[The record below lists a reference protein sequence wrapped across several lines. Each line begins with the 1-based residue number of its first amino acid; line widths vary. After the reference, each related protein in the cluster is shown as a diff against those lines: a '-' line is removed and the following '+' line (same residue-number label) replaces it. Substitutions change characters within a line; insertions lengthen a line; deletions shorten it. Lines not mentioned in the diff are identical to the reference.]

1 MPFWHSAW
9 SIAPLLYFY
18 KEYNPSLAMLDTL
31 TPIILT
37 LIPVFGIMLVGA
49 FAQSKSLLPSNTV
62 LCLNQFVYWFGL
74 PMLLFYA
81 MATSNEAQVAL
92 LPVLGCVFGLLLT
105 QAVIACVLRWMNF
118 SWKDSLSGGLVACFP
133 NVAFMGLTIV
143 FLLYPNNSLATA
155 VAGLTVLVPTVSL
168 VLSDVALSMFDSK
181 ESSFAAYAKK
191 FWINISHN
199 PSLIGASLGLIV
211 GLGGFSFPE
220 PLLNIAKMLGA
231 TAAPCALFCMGM
243 SLKTQLNSWSHGI
256 NINWKAQGIMLSGKL
271 FITPLIVYVLSKS
284 MGAQGVALATM
295 TILSAMPT
303 AVICHIIAMKHDA
316 LAEECANSVLVGT
329 LLSMLTIP
337 LIIALVV

>member
-1 MPFWHSAW
+1 
-9 SIAPLLYFY
+9 
-18 KEYNPSLAMLDTL
+18 MLDTL

-37 LIPVFGIMLVGA
+37 LIPVFGIMFIGA
-49 FAQSKSLLPSNTV
+49 FAQSKELLPSNTV

-92 LPVLGCVFGLLLT
+92 FPVLGCVLGLLIT
-105 QAVIACVLRWMNF
+105 QGIIACILRCMKF

-133 NVAFMGLTIV
+133 NVAFMGLTVV
-143 FLLYPNNSLATA
+143 FLLYPNNSLATS

-181 ESSFAAYAKK
+181 ENSFAAYAKK
-191 FWINISHN
+191 FWINISRN
-199 PSLIGASLGLIV
+199 PSLMGASMGLIV
-211 GLGGFSFPE
+211 GLGGIPFPE
-220 PLLNIAKMLGA
+220 PLLNISKMLGA

-243 SLKTQLNSWSHGI
+243 SLKIQLNNWPNGIKISWR
-256 NINWKAQGIMLSGKL
+256 AQAVMLTGKL
-271 FITPLIVYVLSKS
+271 FITPLVVYFLSYS
-284 MGAQGVALATM
+284 MGATGVALATM

-316 LAEECANSVLVGT
+316 LADECANSVLIGT
-329 LLSMLTIP
+329 VLSMLSLP
-337 LIIALVV
+337 LVIFLVV